1 MKNLI
6 PIITLAFIMMSCN
19 SALDGEGTATATQE
33 YAVEGFDSAEINCN
47 CDVTFIP
54 SETSK
59 VVVESHQN
67 LIDNLDIRS
76 KGRNL
81 VLKEKTSVGDYD
93 LYNVLIYFTPELDE
107 IELNKQA
114 RMRIS
119 GTLKANEFSLD
130 LNDQSSVSESFIDI
144 KNFDLDLSEQSSARM
159 SGTVIKLDVNTS
171 NESRAELSDLQAVEV
186 EFSTKDNSH
195 LSIYAMKDLSGTAS
209 NNSQVSYKGDP
220 NKNTTEKDRAFI
232 RQN

>member
-1 MKNLI
+1 
-6 PIITLAFIMMSCN
+6 
-19 SALDGEGTATATQE
+19 
-33 YAVEGFDSAEINCN
+33 
-47 CDVTFIP
+47 
-54 SETSK
+54 
-59 VVVESHQN
+59 
-67 LIDNLDIRS
+67 IDNLDIRS

-144 KNFDLDLSEQSSARM
+144 KDFDLDLSEQSSSRM
-159 SGTVIKLDVNTS
+159 SITVIKLDVNTS
-171 NESRAELSDLQAVEV
+171 NESPAKLNELQAVEI
-186 EFSTKDNSH
+186 EFSDEDNSH
-195 LSIYAMKDLSGTAS
+195 LSIYAMKDVSGTAS
-209 NNSQVSYKGDP
+209 SNSQVFYKGDP
-220 NKNTTEKDRAFI
+220 NKN
-232 RQN
+232 